1 MVISTAL
8 RNWRVQLFSVVM
20 AICKGTGASCT
31 FCPSAFNTSRCP
43 LPSPRILTLALVSK
57 YIALVLQPPWPIN
70 AGTTSYPTSLTN
82 KKMCTHAL
90 ASSRGHPF
98 GCFGTLMA
106 AVDDDDLVAV
116 DDEMGVKL
124 ALANVNDV
132 DDDDEACDAA
142 SASALDDAADDAVVC
157 WTCCWPCANLQPV
170 ANLQ

>member
-1 MVISTAL
+1 
-8 RNWRVQLFSVVM
+8 
-20 AICKGTGASCT
+20 
-31 FCPSAFNTSRCP
+31 
-43 LPSPRILTLALVSK
+43 
-57 YIALVLQPPWPIN
+57 
-70 AGTTSYPTSLTN
+70 
-82 KKMCTHAL
+82 
-90 ASSRGHPF
+90 
-98 GCFGTLMA
+98 MA